1 MKTGVLLFSVL
12 GLLPVA
18 VLAQSK
24 IEPPVPVRTVA
35 PEYPEDLRRDHVSGL
50 VIVTI
55 EVDAQGNVASAAI
68 EKSSNSEFNQ
78 PAVAALKKWRF
89 KPARQNGSPV
99 TATVKIPVKFNDEGG
114 A

>member
-1 MKTGVLLFSVL
+1 MRKGVLLFSVL
-12 GLLPVA
+12 GLLPTA

-35 PEYPEDLRRDHVSGL
+35 PEYPEALRRDHVSGL

-55 EVDAQGNVASAAI
+55 EVNVQGNVVSAAI
-68 EKSSNSEFNQ
+68 DKSSNSEFND
-78 PAVAALKKWRF
+78 PALAALKKWRF
-89 KPARQNGSPV
+89 KPARQNGAPV
-99 TATVKIPVKFNDEGG
+99 PATVKIPVKFNEERG